1 MQGHFYHF
9 KYPYADGDGYIEI
22 ATTRPETMLGDTAIV
37 VNPNDDRYK
46 DVIGKK
52 VILPI
57 VGRELPILA
66 DEYVD
71 IDFGSGAMK
80 VTPAHDPNDF
90 EIGQRHSLENI
101 IVMDENGK
109 MNDKADK
116 YAGLDRFE
124 CRKQL
129 VEDLKAQDLVIKIEE
144 HVHSVGHSERS
155 GAVVEPYLST
165 QWFVKMKPLAQR
177 SLDNQKQM
185 IASIFIHHVLR
196 TLSIVGWKKLET
208 GQFLDNYGG
217 VIKYL
222 LGTIKKLVKF
232 MLVKKRL
239 KILIIGCK
247 MKMF

>member
-1 MQGHFYHF
+1 
-9 KYPYADGDGYIEI
+9 
-22 ATTRPETMLGDTAIV
+22 MLGDTAIV
-37 VNPNDDRYK
+37 VNPNDERYK
-46 DVIGKK
+46 DVIGKT

-90 EIGQRHSLENI
+90 EIGQRHQLENI

-109 MNDKADK
+109 MNNKAGK
-116 YAGLDRFE
+116 YEGMDRFD

-129 VEDLKAQDLVIKIEE
+129 VEDLKEQDLVIKIED

-165 QWFVKMKPLAQR
+165 QWFVRMEDLAKR

-185 IASIFIHHVLR
+185 IVLIFIRNVSNIHL
-196 TLSIVGWKKLET
+196 TNGWKILEI
-208 GQFLDNYGG
+208 GRFQDNYGG
-217 VIKYL
+217 VIKFR
-222 LGTIKKLVKF
+222 LGIIKKQAKY
-232 MLVKKRL
+232 MLEKKRQLIL
-239 KILIIGCK
+239 KIGNK
-247 MKMF
+247 MKMY